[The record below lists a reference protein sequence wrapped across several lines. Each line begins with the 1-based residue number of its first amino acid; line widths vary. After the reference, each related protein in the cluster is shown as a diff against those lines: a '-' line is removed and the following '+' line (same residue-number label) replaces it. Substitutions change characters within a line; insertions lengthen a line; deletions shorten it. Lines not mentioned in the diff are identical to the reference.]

1 MKRNEFKKIE
11 LRGYVEY
18 YRDEPEG
25 YDLWEDLCSQGYISS
40 KTTFSDLRWFNFV
53 GFVIEDLEIN
63 KRGRVIGDSD
73 ERKDCVGGLGV

>member
-25 YDLWEDLCSQGYISS
+25 YELWENLCSQGYISS
-40 KTTFSDLRWFNFV
+40 KNNFSDLRWFNFV
-53 GFVIEDLEIN
+53 G
-63 KRGRVIGDSD
+63 S
-73 ERKDCVGGLGV
+73 